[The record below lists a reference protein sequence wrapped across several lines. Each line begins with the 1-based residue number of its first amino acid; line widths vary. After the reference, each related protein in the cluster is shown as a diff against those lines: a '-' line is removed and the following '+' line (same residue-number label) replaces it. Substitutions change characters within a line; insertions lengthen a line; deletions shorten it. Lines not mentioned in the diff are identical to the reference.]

1 MPQKKTLPNE
11 PYDFAVEAVF
21 HMSDGSV
28 FFVGLPDK
36 VVGHMS
42 PAMAQIIKDSHVVG
56 TLKID
61 TERMPSPLP
70 NRRYTLVSNEP
81 FNHKDLG
88 ENFTLRCAPLAETTP

>member
-1 MPQKKTLPNE
+1 MSQKKILPNE

-36 VVGHMS
+36 LVGRMS
-42 PAMAQIIKDSHVVG
+42 PAMAEIIKDGRVAG
-56 TLKID
+56 ALKID

-70 NRRYTLVSNEP
+70 NRRYILVSKAP

-88 ENFTLRCAPLAETTP
+88 ESFTLRCAPLTESTQ